1 LYLSAVDSAETDY
14 FVSNRGI
21 MEFVKKAPA
30 TRLFTV
36 PGTYHELL
44 QEKPEVRDACKKVI
58 CDFFLQK
65 SDSVQLVEPCYP
77 LEVCDTNTKPLFT
90 YKELLMRG
98 AGLMLAAVGVVAGCS
113 MILAGGKR

>member
-1 LYLSAVDSAETDY
+1 
-14 FVSNRGI
+14 